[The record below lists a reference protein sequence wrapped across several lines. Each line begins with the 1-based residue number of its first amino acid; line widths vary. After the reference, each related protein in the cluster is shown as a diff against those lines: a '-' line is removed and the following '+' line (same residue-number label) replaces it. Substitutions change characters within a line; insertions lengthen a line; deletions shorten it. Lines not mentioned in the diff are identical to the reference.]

1 MLVLPKDLNFD
12 NQKFAMIIAGYPGI
26 GKTTLALS
34 APKPLLIDVEK
45 GISRVKAEYR
55 KSSLQIDSYEELKND
70 LDTLDL
76 SPYETLI
83 IDTGGE
89 LLDLMKPYVMKLN
102 PQNGQRDGSL
112 TLKGYGAVGAEFTRF
127 IKKCK
132 TMGKNIIVIFHAK
145 EEKDEDRTKLRI
157 SIEGQSKDNIWK
169 SIDIGGFME
178 VIGKRRTIG
187 FSNSERYFA
196 KGVHGVKGIYEI
208 DELAPGVINTFVGNL
223 FQGMK
228 DTINSE
234 KDIQIDEEKKYLEV
248 MKLTNYINKV
258 TTLEEVNSLVEKIKQ
273 APHSL
278 TSEKELKHKLNEK
291 AKQINLTFNRKSG
304 YYVVN
309 NSDAS

>member
-1 MLVLPKDLNFD
+1 VLVLPKDLNFD

-55 KSSLQIDSYEELKND
+55 KASLQIESYEELKND
-70 LDTLDL
+70 LETLDL
-76 SPYETLI
+76 SQFETII

-89 LLDLMKPYVMKLN
+89 LLDFMKPYVMKLN

-112 TLKGYGAVGAEFTRF
+112 TLKGYGAVGQEFSRF

-132 TMGKNIIVIFHAK
+132 LMGKNIIVIFHAK
-145 EEKDEDRTKLRI
+145 EEKDDDKTKLRI
-157 SIEGQSKDNIWK
+157 AIEGSSKDNIWK
-169 SIDIGGFME
+169 SIDIGGFVEM
-178 VIGKRRTIG
+178 IGKRRTIG

-208 DELAPGVINTFVGNL
+208 DDLSPGVANTFITNL
-223 FQGMK
+223 FQSMK
-228 DTINSE
+228 NTINSE
-234 KDIQIDEEKKYLEV
+234 KDIQVDEEKKYMEA
-248 MKLTNYINKV
+248 MKLTHDISKL
-258 TTLEEVNSLVEKIKQ
+258 TSLDEVNSLVDKIKQ
-273 APHSL
+273 TEHSL

-291 AKQINLTFNRKSG
+291 AKELNLVFNRKSG

-309 NSDAS
+309 NSDAT